1 MCRGRCAWYDGV
13 KKMRLRAQSTRQCF
27 VCKICWG
34 NEMIE
39 STLAI
44 RDKFFLSILFYF
56 RSLKLWIVLSFHLF
70 LYSCFFLHIFIH
82 FSLFER
88 LPFSAMRN
96 RGVWNYRTQTQTADE
111 TKMRWSEM
119 NFDAVVTSKANE
131 AKICIFSFRWI
142 AMVEYAMR
150 HFVFSCEQRKKEKK
164 LWKKRYNDEI
174 FAVYFE

>member
-88 LPFSAMRN
+88 LPFLCNEKPWSLKLPHANSNDRRN
-96 RGVWNYRTQTQTADE
+96 ENALIRNELWRRRYQQSEWSKNMYIFFSVNRDGWVRDATLCLQLRT
-111 TKMRWSEM
+111 
-119 NFDAVVTSKANE
+119 
-131 AKICIFSFRWI
+131 
-142 AMVEYAMR
+142 
-150 HFVFSCEQRKKEKK
+150 EKK
-164 LWKKRYNDEI
+164 GEKIMEKTL
-174 FAVYFE
+174 